1 MKALIYKEFKLSMHP
16 ICYLFVAAFPLMILI
31 PSYPIGIGFIYVLTC
46 YPILFLGANKGQQSN
61 DLSAQER
68 YRLGKNSH
76 CHFYAISIHDHHVRS
91 LSSSAKYRRL
101 D

>member
-16 ICYLFVAAFPLMILI
+16 ICYIFVAAFPLMILI
-31 PSYPIGIGFIYVLTC
+31 PSYPIGIGFIYVLT
-46 YPILFLGANKGQQSN
+46 
-61 DLSAQER
+61 
-68 YRLGKNSH
+68 H